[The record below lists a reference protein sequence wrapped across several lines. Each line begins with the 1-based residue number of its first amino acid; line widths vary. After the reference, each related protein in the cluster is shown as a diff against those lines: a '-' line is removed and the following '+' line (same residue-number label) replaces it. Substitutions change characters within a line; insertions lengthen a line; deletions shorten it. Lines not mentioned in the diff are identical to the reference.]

1 LTRRFVHIVVLLVAV
16 FFSVPLAL
24 HADQAQYF
32 YDELGRLVGVVDS
45 SGNAAI
51 YTYDEVGNLFA
62 IQRFTTGA
70 TGIGIFLIAPNKA
83 LVGTNVEI
91 KGFGFIATPPSANQV
106 AFNGTSATVVSA
118 TATAIVAT
126 VPTGATTG
134 PVTVTNANGM
144 ATSPQA
150 FTVLVPP
157 IISGVEPPDRVP
169 QGATSR
175 ITITG
180 FHLETA
186 TAVTFT
192 QSGLTASTPFD
203 VTPNSLSI
211 NLAVGGAVPV
221 GSYPFTINSLLGDA
235 QSGAITVTVTA
246 AMPSFGLGKAL
257 SVFKPPPAQVAPS
270 GPRFSVAPLGV
281 SVGMPGPAQV
291 APSGPSFSVAPGVS
305 VEMP

>member
-1 LTRRFVHIVVLLVAV
+1 MTRPFVHIAVLLVAV
-16 FFSVPLAL
+16 FLSVPLAL

-45 SGNAAI
+45 TGNTAV
-51 YTYDEVGNLFA
+51 YVYDEVGNLLA

-91 KGFGFIATPPSANQV
+91 KGFGFIASPPSANQV
-106 AFNGTSATVVSA
+106 AFNGTSASVVSA
-118 TATAIVAT
+118 TATSIVAT

-134 PVTVTNANGM
+134 PVTVTNANGI

-157 IISGVEPPDRVP
+157 IISGVDPPDHLP
-169 QGATSR
+169 QGVTSR
-175 ITITG
+175 VTITG

-192 QSGLTASTPFD
+192 QSGLTASAPFD
-203 VTPNSLSI
+203 VTPNRLSI
-211 NLAVGGAVPV
+211 NLAVGAAVPV
-221 GSYPFTINSLLGDA
+221 GSYPFAITSPLGDA
-235 QSGAITVTVTA
+235 QSGTTTVTVTA
-246 AMPSFGLGKAL
+246 ANPSFGLGKPL
-257 SVFKPPPAQVAPS
+257 SVFKPFPAQTAPS
-270 GPRFSVAPLGV
+270 GASMNVAPPV